1 MDTINV
7 LERQIEAIEKKL
19 EGNLDLDTEISLRD
33 QLIQCVE
40 LHGKIIGSIH

>member
-33 QLIQCVE
+33 QLIQCVVYAP
-40 LHGKIIGSIH
+40 